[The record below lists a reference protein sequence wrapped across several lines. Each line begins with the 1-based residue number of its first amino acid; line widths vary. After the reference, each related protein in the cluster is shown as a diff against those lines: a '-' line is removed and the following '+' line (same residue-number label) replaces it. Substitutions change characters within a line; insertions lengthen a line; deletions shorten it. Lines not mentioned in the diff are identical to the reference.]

1 MLVTDILLML
11 VLILFKRVLDVYL
24 CVFYAEKLLLMFII
38 KRNNVGI
45 FTNGKILD

>member
-11 VLILFKRVLDVYL
+11 VLILFERVLDLYL
-24 CVFYAEKLLLMFII
+24 YVFYAEKLLLMFII
-38 KRNNVGI
+38 NRNNVAI